1 MPNTERGAQWDD
13 FQTMTL
19 GHIENYTVPQYGDA
33 PDDMVSRWTAAECIA
48 QVDRYVK
55 RYQVMRRGRLETL
68 RDMAKIAHYACM
80 AFYKM
85 NPTQDEIDKILEGRV

>member
-1 MPNTERGAQWDD
+1 MANTERGAEWND
-13 FQTMTL
+13 FATMVL
-19 GHIENYTVPQYGDA
+19 GHIEEYTVPQYGDF
-33 PDDMVSRWTAAECIA
+33 PSDMVAGWTVAECIA
-48 QVDRYVK
+48 QIDKYVK